1 MTDSTLANIA
11 LALLVAIPFGLMA
24 RHLAKL
30 GEDE

>member
-24 RHLAKL
+24 RHFVKL
-30 GEDE
+30 GEVE